1 MSSSHMSSPPSLL
14 SPVAE
19 EDVGLAEIDADDA
32 FARESVSSVDTQSQ
46 HSASDGNAAGCCESV
61 AEDTNVDAA
70 TLVLLTSVVR
80 AFAVC
85 CCVLSTA
92 LTVHAAA
99 SPLSSAAWSAVDVLV
114 HFAGLVLADAVVS
127 AAVLAGVLAGLLQA
141 VASQDTTGD
150 VLKASLMALY
160 VDGLV
165 MTLLSIVS
173 CGLMA
178 VMGGWMHV
186 DMLAWT
192 VLDGLLQ
199 SNVSVFFHV
208 QSLNPA
214 MWVAFCLPHIL
225 TFAML
230 CAYVCARRSITPAT
244 LPDGTAPYLGVCAI
258 GLLVVTHLALCMAL
272 NSPHIF
278 DILFK
283 SSVLRILQAF
293 AGGLLAWNVL
303 LQWDVVRMLALLAWR
318 TRHAAWCVLGI
329 AWAEQL
335 GQPLGQPLQGESTAA
350 CAHALLVQACMSHGQ
365 VWFPRFGVLLWIGLG
380 ACLRRYRTVRRESDT
395 ESSVLRAS
403 EEQRVEWRAMCRLM
417 SASVASVFL
426 SWPMASTLIMLL
438 YIAGLSSTLGSN
450 VVVVPCLLVACAA
463 GSWFYTSRVRTL
475 CQRFLGHYTA
485 VVFGVISFVAQKLSC
500 SS

>member
-1 MSSSHMSSPPSLL
+1 MSSSHMSSPPCLL

-19 EDVGLAEIDADDA
+19 ENVGLAEIDTDDA
-32 FARESVSSVDTQSQ
+32 LARESVSSADTQSQ
-46 HSASDGNAAGCCESV
+46 HSAFDGNAAGCCESV

-85 CCVLSTA
+85 CCVLSMA
-92 LTVHAAA
+92 FTVHAAA
-99 SPLSSAAWSAVDVLV
+99 SPLSSETWSAVDVLV
-114 HFAGLVLADAVVS
+114 HFAGLVLADAVVA
-127 AAVLAGVLAGLLQA
+127 AAVLAGVLASLLQA
-141 VASQDTTGD
+141 VASHETTCD

-160 VDGLV
+160 CDGLV
-165 MTLLSIVS
+165 MTLLSILS

-178 VMGGWMHV
+178 LMGGWMHV

-230 CAYVCARRSITPAT
+230 CVYVCARRSITPAT
-244 LPDGTAPYLGVCAI
+244 LPDGTAPYLGVCAM
-258 GLLVVTHLALCMAL
+258 GLLVVTHLALCVTL

-283 SSVLRILQAF
+283 SSLLRILQAF

-303 LQWDVVRMLALLAWR
+303 LKWDGVRMLALLAWR
-318 TRHAAWCVLGI
+318 TRHAAWGVLGI
-329 AWAEQL
+329 AWAEQ
-335 GQPLGQPLQGESTAA
+335 LGQPLQGESTAA
-350 CAHALLVQACMSHGQ
+350 CAHVLLVQACMPHGQ
-365 VWFPRFGVLLWIGLG
+365 AWFPRFGAVLWIGFG
-380 ACLRRYRTVRRESDT
+380 ACLRRYRTARREPDT
-395 ESSVLRAS
+395 ETSLLRAS

-426 SWPMASTLIMLL
+426 TWPIANTLMMLL
-438 YIAGLSSTLGSN
+438 NITGLSSTLGSN
-450 VVVVPCLLVACAA
+450 VLVVPCLVVVCGAV
-463 GSWFYTSRVRTL
+463 SWFYTSRVRTL
-475 CQRFLGHYTA
+475 CKSFLAHYTA
-485 VVFGVISFVAQKLSC
+485 VVFSVVSFVAQKLNC